1 MRCTIAAIV
10 LLAGLACTSQ
20 EEQQRR
26 REAAMIEQAKLDA
39 AAEAEFA
46 TDSVALAASITV
58 DTIAELQA
66 MPQNGI
72 DENGNAFTYSS
83 HAAIARSGARCL
95 LQLPRYNELTV
106 GDTLSCQWEPRK

>member
-1 MRCTIAAIV
+1 V
-10 LLAGLACTSQ
+10 LLASLACTSE

-39 AAEAEFA
+39 AAEADFA
-46 TDSVALAASITV
+46 KDSLALAASITV
-58 DTIAELQA
+58 DTVAELQA
-66 MPQNGI
+66 LPQNGI
-72 DENGNAFTYSS
+72 DENGNTFTDRS

-95 LQLPRYNELTV
+95 LQLPRYNELAV